1 MEIKDKYLR
10 RYWYKMVED
19 QVYDEYVDMGYEVTR
34 DYMLGETSICADL
47 YATRDDEKII
57 VEIITKD
64 KYKPFIMRLYDIAH
78 QLGAELKL
86 ISANYVPLTANNGFE
101 GFEMAFTDYLND
113 INPGEFGQFATHNRV
128 EDILDTEFAGVYV
141 DGLKAE
147 VSGNC
152 TVDLMAWFD
161 NDDPEFEHYV
171 PCKFEVEMEYGKR
184 GWQVTDHKV
193 LDIDTSQL
201 D

>member
-1 MEIKDKYLR
+1 
-10 RYWYKMVED
+10 MVED

-128 EDILDTEFAGVYV
+128 EDIYL
-141 DGLKAE
+141 
-147 VSGNC
+147 
-152 TVDLMAWFD
+152 
-161 NDDPEFEHYV
+161 
-171 PCKFEVEMEYGKR
+171 
-184 GWQVTDHKV
+184 
-193 LDIDTSQL
+193 
-201 D
+201 